1 MSQAAETRSQRRPE
15 WYRRLRV
22 ARWRGIRSIDH
33 MEVVDHVHDEGG
45 LSGRYLFMTAMSCG
59 IAILGL
65 LLSSPA
71 VIIGAMLISPLM
83 GPIMLMG
90 FSLSILELKALRES
104 IVSLAVGTGL
114 ALGTSFLIVFLS
126 PLTDVTPE
134 ILARTRPNFF
144 DLLVA
149 VFSGLAG
156 GYAVIHRKGETIV
169 GVAIATALMPPLAV
183 VGYGLATAQFQLAGG
198 AFFLY
203 MTNLLAIALSVTV
216 LSRFYGFGERHSP
229 RHTFWQ
235 TGLIVG
241 VFIALSIP
249 LGLALRDIAYE
260 TRVRD
265 VSRDIVLEP
274 FEGREARMSDMDVAF
289 PRRGDFRIVLQATV
303 LTSER
308 VPGAEAVLADRL
320 TERFNRPVKVTI
332 DQIQVEDNNN
342 AETAR
347 FLQAAETSL
356 GAPLRAQMS
365 QFEALAVERRT
376 EREVRAAFPFNIVAA
391 DIDPQE
397 RVAVFAAAPT
407 EGVAL
412 SGWRS
417 LEMGLMRNYA
427 DWTITVV
434 PPPLALAP
442 IPFDP
447 AEDVLTPRAADRLVE
462 EIWALER
469 WGAREVDLV
478 AYLPNALA
486 AQTFDERALGH
497 RRATRVAAALEQAGI
512 QANIVGEFRRGDQ
525 ADRED
530 RIFIRP
536 VTSLPEDA
544 PVTPEEPPSE

>member
-1 MSQAAETRSQRRPE
+1 MTDTAEQKAQRRPE

-33 MEVVDHVHDEGG
+33 MEVVDHVHEEGG

-134 ILARTRPNFF
+134 ILSRTRPNFF

-183 VGYGLATAQFQLAGG
+183 VGYGLATAQFQIAGG

-229 RHTFWQ
+229 KHNFWQ
-235 TGLIVG
+235 TGMIVS
-241 VFIALSIP
+241 VFVALSIP

-274 FEGREARMSDMDVAF
+274 FEGREARLSDMEIAF
-289 PRRGDFRIVLQATV
+289 PRRGEHRIVLQATV
-303 LTSER
+303 LTSYR
-308 VPGAEAVLADRL
+308 VPGAEAALAERL
-320 TERFNRPVKVTI
+320 EARFRRPVKVTI
-332 DQIQVEDNNN
+332 DQIQVEDSN

-347 FLQAAETSL
+347 FLQAAESSL

-365 QFEALAVERRT
+365 QYETLAQALRT
-376 EREVRAAFPFNIVAA
+376 EREVRAAFPFNLTAA
-391 DIDPQE
+391 DIDAQA
-397 RVAVFAAAPT
+397 RTAVFAAAPT
-407 EGVAL
+407 EGVTLPA
-412 SGWRS
+412 WQS
-417 LEMGLMRNYA
+417 LEEGLTRNFA
-427 DWTITVV
+427 DWTITIV
-434 PPPLALAP
+434 PPPLALSP
-442 IPFDP
+442 IPFAP
-447 AEDVLTPRAADRLVE
+447 AEDALTPRAADRLNDQV
-462 EIWALER
+462 WALQR
-469 WGAREVDLV
+469 WGASAVEVV
-478 AYLPNALA
+478 AYLPNALS
-486 AQTFDERALGH
+486 AQTFDERTLGH
-497 RRATRVAAALEQAGI
+497 RRGTRIATALGEAGI
-512 QANIVGEFRRGDQ
+512 GATVIGEFRRGEFAER
-525 ADRED
+525 ADL
-530 RIFIRP
+530 IFLRP
-536 VTSLPEDA
+536 VIASAEPE
-544 PVTPEEPPSE
+544 TEPSE

>member
-1 MSQAAETRSQRRPE
+1 MTDTAEQKPPRRPE

-33 MEVVDHVHDEGG
+33 MEVVDHVHEEGG

-114 ALGTSFLIVFLS
+114 ALATSFLIVFLS

-183 VGYGLATAQFQLAGG
+183 VGYGLATAQFQIAAG

-229 RHTFWQ
+229 AAQ
-235 TGLIVG
+235 L
-241 VFIALSIP
+241 
-249 LGLALRDIAYE
+249 
-260 TRVRD
+260 
-265 VSRDIVLEP
+265 
-274 FEGREARMSDMDVAF
+274 
-289 PRRGDFRIVLQATV
+289 
-303 LTSER
+303 
-308 VPGAEAVLADRL
+308 LADGPDR
-320 TERFNRPVKVTI
+320 RRIRRPF
-332 DQIQVEDNNN
+332 D
-342 AETAR
+342 
-347 FLQAAETSL
+347 SS
-356 GAPLRAQMS
+356 RA
-365 QFEALAVERRT
+365 
-376 EREVRAAFPFNIVAA
+376 RAA
-391 DIDPQE
+391 
-397 RVAVFAAAPT
+397 
-407 EGVAL
+407 
-412 SGWRS
+412 
-417 LEMGLMRNYA
+417 
-427 DWTITVV
+427 
-434 PPPLALAP
+434 
-442 IPFDP
+442 
-447 AEDVLTPRAADRLVE
+447 
-462 EIWALER
+462 
-469 WGAREVDLV
+469 
-478 AYLPNALA
+478 
-486 AQTFDERALGH
+486 
-497 RRATRVAAALEQAGI
+497 
-512 QANIVGEFRRGDQ
+512 
-525 ADRED
+525 
-530 RIFIRP
+530 
-536 VTSLPEDA
+536 
-544 PVTPEEPPSE
+544 

>member
-1 MSQAAETRSQRRPE
+1 MTNTAEHKPPRRPE

-33 MEVVDHVHDEGG
+33 MEVVDHVHEEGG
-45 LSGRYLFMTAMSCG
+45 VSGRYLFMTAMSCG

-90 FSLSILELKALRES
+90 FSLSILELKALREA
-104 IVSLAVGTGL
+104 ILSLAIGTGL

-229 RHTFWQ
+229 QHNFWQ

-241 VFIALSIP
+241 VFVALSIP

-265 VSRDIVLEP
+265 VARDLVLVP
-274 FEGREARMSDMDVAF
+274 FEGREARLSDMDVAF
-289 PRRGDFRIVLQATV
+289 PRRGEHQIVLQATV
-303 LTSER
+303 LTNDR
-308 VPGAEAVLADRL
+308 VPGAEAALAERL
-320 TERFNRPVKVTI
+320 AERFRRTVKVSI
-332 DQIQVEDNNN
+332 DQIQVDDNNN
-342 AETAR
+342 TATAR
-347 FLQAAETSL
+347 FLQAAESSL

-365 QFEALAVERRT
+365 QFEALAQERRT
-376 EREVRAAFPFNIVAA
+376 ERDLRAAFPFNLAAA
-391 DIDPQE
+391 DIDPQA
-397 RVAVFAAAPT
+397 RSAVFAAAPT
-407 EGVAL
+407 EGVTL
-412 SGWRS
+412 PVWRS
-417 LEMGLMRNYA
+417 LEEGLTRNYA
-427 DWTITVV
+427 DWTISVV
-434 PPPLALAP
+434 PPPLALLP
-442 IPFDP
+442 IPFAPNDD
-447 AEDVLTPRAADRLVE
+447 ALAPRAADMLADQV
-462 EIWALER
+462 WALQR
-469 WGAREVDLV
+469 WGARRVEVV
-478 AYLPNALA
+478 AYLPNAVA

-497 RRATRVAAALEQAGI
+497 RRAARIAAVLTEAGLSASI
-512 QANIVGEFRRGDQ
+512 AGEFRRGEF
-525 ADRED
+525 AGRED

-536 VTSLPEDA
+536 APLPAEDETA
-544 PVTPEEPPSE
+544 PSE

>member
-1 MSQAAETRSQRRPE
+1 MTEPAQAKTPSRPV
-15 WYRRLRV
+15 WARRLKV
-22 ARWRGIRSIDH
+22 ARWRGIRQIDH
-33 MEVVDHVHDEGG
+33 LEVVKHVHEEGG
-45 LSGRYLFMTAMSCG
+45 LTGRYLFMTVMSCG

-90 FSLSILELKALRES
+90 FSLSILELAALREA
-104 IVSLAVGTGL
+104 IVSLAIGTAL
-114 ALGTSFLIVFLS
+114 ALATSFLIVFLS
-126 PLTDVTPE
+126 PLTDVTSE

-183 VGYGLATAQFQLAGG
+183 TGYGLATAQFHIAGG

-229 RHTFWQ
+229 RHTMWQ
-235 TGLIVG
+235 TGLIVT
-241 VFIALSIP
+241 VFIGLSIP

-265 VSRDIVLEP
+265 VTRDIVLEP
-274 FEGREARMSDMDVAF
+274 FAGADARLSDFDVSF
-289 PRRGDFRIVLQATV
+289 PRRGPARITVQATV

-308 VPGAEAVLADRL
+308 VPGADVRLSERL
-320 TERFNRPVKVTI
+320 TERFSRPVAVSI
-332 DQIQVEDNNN
+332 DQIFVDDSNVT
-342 AETAR
+342 ETAR

-376 EREVRAAFPFNIVAA
+376 QRELRAAFPFQLAA
-391 DIDPQE
+391 AEIDPPA
-397 RVAVFAAAPT
+397 RRAVFAAAVT
-407 EGVAL
+407 EGVSFA
-412 SGWRS
+412 GWRR
-417 LEMGLMRNYA
+417 LEEGLRRNYA
-427 DWTITVV
+427 DWEITVV
-434 PPPLALAP
+434 PPPGDLPLVRFAPGEDTLAPDAAALVADIGWALARWS
-442 IPFDP
+442 
-447 AEDVLTPRAADRLVE
+447 AGRAD
-462 EIWALER
+462 IIALQ
-469 WGAREVDLV
+469 
-478 AYLPNALA
+478 PNALA
-486 AQTFDERALGH
+486 AQVFDERAIGY
-497 RRATRVAAALEQAGI
+497 RRAGAVAEILAEAGI
-512 QANIVGEFRRGDQ
+512 ETTIAGEFRRAVAG
-525 ADRED
+525 ED
-530 RIFIRP
+530 PVTDSLVIRP
-536 VTSLPEDA
+536 RI
-544 PVTPEEPPSE
+544 SE

>member
-1 MSQAAETRSQRRPE
+1 MTNMEASKARKRPE
-15 WYRRLRV
+15 WARRLRV

-33 MEVVDHVHDEGG
+33 MEVVDHVHEEGV

-71 VIIGAMLISPLM
+71 VVIGAMLISPLM

-90 FSLSILELKALRES
+90 FSLSILELAALRQS
-104 IVSLAVGTGL
+104 IVTLAAGTVL
-114 ALGTSFLIVFLS
+114 ALATSFLIVFLS

-134 ILARTRPNFF
+134 IIARTRPNFF

-149 VFSGLAG
+149 VFSGLAA

-183 VGYGLATAQFQLAGG
+183 TGYGLATAQFQIAGG

-229 RHTFWQ
+229 QHNFWQ

-241 VFIALSIP
+241 VFVALSIP
-249 LGLALRDIAYE
+249 LGIALRDIAYE

-265 VSRDIVLEP
+265 VTREIVLEP
-274 FEGREARMSDMDVAF
+274 FAGRDARLSDLDIAF
-289 PRRGDFRIVLQATV
+289 PRSGPARITVQATV

-308 VPGAEAVLADRL
+308 MPGAEAVLSERLSDR
-320 TERFNRPVKVTI
+320 FSRPVTVSI
-332 DQIQVEDNNN
+332 DQIFVDDSNVS
-342 AETAR
+342 ETAR

-376 EREVRAAFPFNIVAA
+376 ERELRAAFPFNLMAA
-391 DIDPQE
+391 DIEPSQ
-397 RVAVFAAAPT
+397 RRAIFVAAPT
-407 EGVAL
+407 EGVGIGA
-412 SGWRS
+412 WRS
-417 LEMGLMRNYA
+417 LELGLMRNYP
-427 DWTITVV
+427 DWTVSVV
-434 PPPLALAP
+434 PPPVEFAAIRFEPGEDTLAP
-442 IPFDP
+442 
-447 AEDVLTPRAADRLVE
+447 AAADLVADQV
-462 EIWALER
+462 WALQR
-469 WGAREVDLV
+469 WGAGEADIV
-478 AYLPNALA
+478 AAVPNALA
-486 AQTFDERALGH
+486 AQTFDERALGY
-497 RRATRVAAALEQAGI
+497 RRGLAVAAMLEEGGI
-512 QANIVGEFRRGDQ
+512 SARIIGEFRRG
-525 ADRED
+525 ADEARED
-530 RIFIRP
+530 RLFIRP
-536 VTSLPEDA
+536 SSSPTA
-544 PVTPEEPPSE
+544 EE

>member
-1 MSQAAETRSQRRPE
+1 MTDTAEQKPPRRPE

-33 MEVVDHVHDEGG
+33 MEVVDHVHEEGG

-114 ALGTSFLIVFLS
+114 ALATSFLIVFLS

-183 VGYGLATAQFQLAGG
+183 VGYGLATAQFQIAAG

-229 RHTFWQ
+229 QHNFWQ

-241 VFIALSIP
+241 VFVALSIP

-265 VSRDIVLEP
+265 VARDMVLDP
-274 FEGREARMSDMDVAF
+274 FEGREARLSDMDVAF
-289 PRRGDFRIVLQATV
+289 PRRGDHQIELQATV
-303 LTSER
+303 LTNDR
-308 VPGAEAVLADRL
+308 VSGAEAALAERL
-320 TERFNRPVKVTI
+320 AERFRRTVKVTI
-332 DQIQVEDNNN
+332 DQIQVDDNNN
-342 AETAR
+342 EATAR
-347 FLQAAETSL
+347 FLQAAESSL

-365 QFEALAVERRT
+365 QFEALAQERRT
-376 EREVRAAFPFNIVAA
+376 ERELRSAFPFNLAAA
-391 DIDPQE
+391 DIDAQA
-397 RVAVFAAAPT
+397 RSAVFAAAPT
-407 EGVAL
+407 TGVTLPA
-412 SGWRS
+412 WRS
-417 LEMGLMRNYA
+417 LEEGLTRNYA
-427 DWTITVV
+427 DWTVSVV
-434 PPPLALAP
+434 PPPLALTP
-442 IPFDP
+442 IPFAP
-447 AEDVLTPRAADRLVE
+447 SEDTLTPGAADMLGDQV
-462 EIWALER
+462 WALQR
-469 WGAREVDLV
+469 WGARQVEVV

-497 RRATRVAAALEQAGI
+497 RRAARIAAVLEEAGLSASI
-512 QANIVGEFRRGDQ
+512 AGEFRRGEF
-525 ADRED
+525 AERED

-536 VTSLPEDA
+536 TPPPAEDEA
-544 PVTPEEPPSE
+544 APSE

>member
-1 MSQAAETRSQRRPE
+1 MTHMAEQKAPRRPE

-33 MEVVDHVHDEGG
+33 MEVVDHVHEEGG

-114 ALGTSFLIVFLS
+114 ALATSFLIVFLS

-229 RHTFWQ
+229 KHNF
-235 TGLIVG
+235 
-241 VFIALSIP
+241 
-249 LGLALRDIAYE
+249 
-260 TRVRD
+260 
-265 VSRDIVLEP
+265 
-274 FEGREARMSDMDVAF
+274 
-289 PRRGDFRIVLQATV
+289 
-303 LTSER
+303 
-308 VPGAEAVLADRL
+308 
-320 TERFNRPVKVTI
+320 
-332 DQIQVEDNNN
+332 
-342 AETAR
+342 
-347 FLQAAETSL
+347 
-356 GAPLRAQMS
+356 
-365 QFEALAVERRT
+365 
-376 EREVRAAFPFNIVAA
+376 
-391 DIDPQE
+391 
-397 RVAVFAAAPT
+397 
-407 EGVAL
+407 
-412 SGWRS
+412 
-417 LEMGLMRNYA
+417 
-427 DWTITVV
+427 
-434 PPPLALAP
+434 
-442 IPFDP
+442 
-447 AEDVLTPRAADRLVE
+447 
-462 EIWALER
+462 
-469 WGAREVDLV
+469 
-478 AYLPNALA
+478 
-486 AQTFDERALGH
+486 
-497 RRATRVAAALEQAGI
+497 
-512 QANIVGEFRRGDQ
+512 
-525 ADRED
+525 
-530 RIFIRP
+530 
-536 VTSLPEDA
+536 
-544 PVTPEEPPSE
+544 

>member
-1 MSQAAETRSQRRPE
+1 MTAPVQARKPGRPE
-15 WYRRLRV
+15 WARRLRI
-22 ARWRGIRSIDH
+22 ARWRGIRRIDH
-33 MEVVDHVHDEGG
+33 FEVVKHVHEEGG
-45 LSGRYLFMTAMSCG
+45 LTGRYLFMTVMSCG

-90 FSLSILELKALRES
+90 FSLSILELAALREA
-104 IVSLAVGTGL
+104 IVSLAIGTGL
-114 ALGTSFLIVFLS
+114 ALATSFLIVFLS
-126 PLTDVTPE
+126 PLTDVTAE

-183 VGYGLATAQFQLAGG
+183 TGYGLATAQFHIAGG

-229 RHTFWQ
+229 RHTMWQ
-235 TGLIVG
+235 TGLIVT
-241 VFIALSIP
+241 VFIGLSIP

-265 VSRDIVLEP
+265 VTREIVLEP
-274 FEGREARMSDMDVAF
+274 FAGVDARLSDFDVSF
-289 PRRGDFRIVLQATV
+289 PPRGPVRITVQATV

-308 VPGAEAVLADRL
+308 VPGADARLAERL
-320 TERFNRPVKVTI
+320 SERFSRPVAVSV
-332 DQIQVEDNNN
+332 DQILVDDSNVT
-342 AETAR
+342 ETAR

-376 EREVRAAFPFNIVAA
+376 QRELRSAFPFELAA
-391 DIDPQE
+391 AEIDPPA
-397 RVAVFAAAPT
+397 RRAVFAAAAT
-407 EGVAL
+407 QGVTLA
-412 SGWRS
+412 GWRR
-417 LEMGLMRNYA
+417 LEEGLRRNHA
-427 DWTITVV
+427 DWDITVV
-434 PPPLALAP
+434 PPPGELPFVHFAPGEDALA
-442 IPFDP
+442 
-447 AEDVLTPRAADRLVE
+447 ADGTALVRD
-462 EIWALER
+462 IVWALTR
-469 WGAREVDLV
+469 WSVSRVDIV
-478 AYLPNALA
+478 AFQPNALA
-486 AQTFDERALGH
+486 ARVFDERTIGY
-497 RRATRVAAALEQAGI
+497 RRARAVSAIFAEAGLETAI
-512 QANIVGEFRRGDQ
+512 IGEFRRAVSGDEQ
-525 ADRED
+525 STDSLAIRV
-530 RIFIRP
+530 RI
-536 VTSLPEDA
+536 
-544 PVTPEEPPSE
+544 SE

>member
-1 MSQAAETRSQRRPE
+1 MTDTAEHKPPRRPE

-33 MEVVDHVHDEGG
+33 MEVVDHVHEEGG
-45 LSGRYLFMTAMSCG
+45 VSGRYLFMTAMSCG

-90 FSLSILELKALRES
+90 FSLSILELKALRGA
-104 IVSLAVGTGL
+104 IISLAIGTGL

-183 VGYGLATAQFQLAGG
+183 VGYGLATAQFQIAGG

-229 RHTFWQ
+229 QHNFWQ

-241 VFIALSIP
+241 VFVALSIP

-265 VSRDIVLEP
+265 VARDIVLVP
-274 FEGREARMSDMDVAF
+274 FEGREARLSDMDVAF
-289 PRRGDFRIVLQATV
+289 PRRGEHQIVLQATV
-303 LTSER
+303 LTNDR
-308 VPGAEAVLADRL
+308 VPGAEAALAERL
-320 TERFNRPVKVTI
+320 AERFRRRVKVSI
-332 DQIQVEDNNN
+332 DQILVDDNNST
-342 AETAR
+342 ATAR
-347 FLQAAETSL
+347 FLQAAESSL

-365 QFEALAVERRT
+365 QFEALAQERRT
-376 EREVRAAFPFNIVAA
+376 ERELRAAFPFNLAAA
-391 DIDPQE
+391 DIDGQA
-397 RVAVFAAAPT
+397 RSAVFAAAPT
-407 EGVAL
+407 EGVTLPA
-412 SGWRS
+412 WRS
-417 LEMGLMRNYA
+417 LEEGLTRNYA
-427 DWTITVV
+427 DWTVSVV
-434 PPPLALAP
+434 PPPLALLP
-442 IPFDP
+442 IPFAP
-447 AEDVLTPRAADRLVE
+447 NEDALTPRAADMLADQV
-462 EIWALER
+462 WALQR
-469 WGAREVDLV
+469 WGARRVEVV
-478 AYLPNALA
+478 AYLPNAVA

-497 RRATRVAAALEQAGI
+497 RRAARIAAVLAEAGLSASI
-512 QANIVGEFRRGDQ
+512 AGEFRRGEF
-525 ADRED
+525 AARED

-536 VTSLPEDA
+536 ASLPAEDETA
-544 PVTPEEPPSE
+544 PSE

>member
-1 MSQAAETRSQRRPE
+1 MTDTAQQKAPRRPE

-33 MEVVDHVHDEGG
+33 LDVVDHVHEEGG

-114 ALGTSFLIVFLS
+114 ALATAFLIVFLS

-229 RHTFWQ
+229 KHNFWQ
-235 TGLIVG
+235 TGMIVG
-241 VFIALSIP
+241 VFVALSIP

-274 FEGREARMSDMDVAF
+274 FEEREARLSDMDVAF
-289 PRRGDFRIVLQATV
+289 PRRGEHRIVLQATV
-303 LTSER
+303 LTNDR
-308 VPGAEAVLADRL
+308 VPDAEAALAERL
-320 TERFNRPVKVTI
+320 TERFRRPVKVTI
-332 DQIQVEDNNN
+332 DQIQVDDNNN
-342 AETAR
+342 AATAR
-347 FLQAAETSL
+347 FLQAAESSL

-365 QFEALAVERRT
+365 QFETLAQQRRT
-376 EREVRAAFPFNIVAA
+376 EREVRAAFPFNLTAA
-391 DIDPQE
+391 DIDAE
-397 RVAVFAAAPT
+397 ARTAVFAAAPT
-407 EGVAL
+407 EGVAMA
-412 SGWRS
+412 GWRG
-417 LEMGLMRNYA
+417 LEEGLMRNFA
-427 DWTITVV
+427 DWTISIV
-434 PPPLALAP
+434 PPPLALSP
-442 IPFDP
+442 IPFEPDEDTLSP
-447 AEDVLTPRAADRLVE
+447 AAMDRLRDEV
-462 EIWALER
+462 WALQR
-469 WGAREVDLV
+469 WGGTQVEIV

-497 RRATRVAAALEQAGI
+497 RRGTRIANVLSEAGI
-512 QANIVGEFRRGDQ
+512 TGTVVGEFRRGEF
-525 ADRED
+525 ATRED
-530 RIFIRP
+530 EIFIRP
-536 VTSLPEDA
+536 LLAAAE
-544 PVTPEEPPSE
+544 TPAAPSE